1 MGLKPVVREASDQA
15 IWITVDD
22 IELALQMGFA
32 EIKVYYDTAEDGN
45 FSNALTDTAPLV
57 ANTTEYVLRDS
68 SPTGRYYK
76 AVLNK
81 SGDSEGPASTIRQY
95 GTGCGYATS
104 QDVRRELSAST
115 GKAQLSPRHGCT
127 IWDMVEEAS
136 RLVDRMRRLPDGGY
150 RASTVSTYYFD
161 GNGEGSLW
169 LPLPLVSI
177 TQVAV
182 EETDGTYTNWTE
194 NTDYFAWPYNETPY
208 LRLDVNRKSDTT
220 KSTWIAGPR
229 RVRVQGV
236 FGCSSTPPEEI
247 RRAVLIQVARWYKR
261 ATAGWADATGN
272 AETGELRYVKKMDPD
287 VAQLVHHAG
296 PHEVRL

>member
-1 MGLKPVVREASDQA
+1 MGLKPTIREASDQA
-15 IWITVDD
+15 IWITLDD
-22 IELALQMGFA
+22 IELALQMGFT
-32 EIKVYYDTAEDGN
+32 EIKVKYDTAEDGA
-45 FSNALTDTAPLV
+45 FSNALADTAKLKE
-57 ANTTEYVLRDS
+57 NTTEYVLRDG

-76 AVLNK
+76 AVLNVD
-81 SGDSEGPASTIRQY
+81 SSEGPASAIRQY

-115 GKAQLSPRHGCT
+115 GHAQLTPRHGHT
-127 IWDMVEEAS
+127 IWEMVEEAS
-136 RLVDRMRRLPDGGY
+136 RLVDRIRRLPDGAY
-150 RASTVSTYYFD
+150 RASTTETYYFD
-161 GNGEGSLW
+161 GNGEVTLW
-169 LPLPLVSI
+169 LPLPLLSI

-194 NTDYFAWPYNETPY
+194 DTDYFAWPYNETPT
-208 LRLDVNRKSDTT
+208 LRLDVNRKSDST

-236 FGCSSTPPEEI
+236 FGVSSSPPEEI

-261 ATAGWADATGN
+261 ATAGWADATGS
-272 AETGELRYVKKMDPD
+272 AETGELRYVKKIDPD
-287 VAQLVHHAG
+287 VAQLVSHAK